1 MPNYSKDEQI
11 ENLIETLTNVRT
23 KRPDQFE
30 ERIKPYYDMVNGGDG
45 GPWREGSE
53 TTMRELHFKGWRDS
67 DFQVVLERLDLT
79 PTLTEEEWQGRFG
92 HEETL
97 GAKIKSWFGM

>member
-11 ENLIETLTNVRT
+11 ENLIESLTNVKKARE
-23 KRPDQFE
+23 DQFT
-30 ERIKPYYDMVNGGDG
+30 ERIKPYIDMRDGGDG

-79 PTLTEEEWQGRFG
+79 PTLTEDEWDERFS
-92 HEETL
+92 HENTVGSKVKEWL
-97 GAKIKSWFGM
+97 GL